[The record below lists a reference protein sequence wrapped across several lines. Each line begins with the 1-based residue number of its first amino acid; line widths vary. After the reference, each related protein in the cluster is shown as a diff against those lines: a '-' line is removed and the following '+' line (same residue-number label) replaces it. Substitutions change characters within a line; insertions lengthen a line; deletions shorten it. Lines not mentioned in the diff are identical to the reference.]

1 MDKKPDWMTEEGPAW
16 TRGEAREVY
25 ANPWLKVTEYDAVAP
40 TGKPALYGVVNFQ
53 SHAIGVLPLHDDG
66 TVTLVGQ
73 YRFLS
78 DDYSWELPEGGSA
91 IGADPL
97 EGARR
102 ELAEEAGLAAREW
115 RRVLSFEL
123 SNSVTDER
131 GFGYLATGLYPAP
144 SEPDDTELIRLA
156 RVPFREALDAA
167 LSGHMSDMIT
177 VALLLRA
184 YHMAREGELPPMLTE
199 AML

>member
-1 MDKKPDWMTEEGPAW
+1 MDIVKLPSGVRASSDTDCISIQQLPGGQYVLNGSVLVSCGDTESEESVALIGGDP
-16 TRGEAREVY
+16 Y
-25 ANPWLKVTEYDAVAP
+25 DSYDA
-40 TGKPALYGVVNFQ
+40 
-53 SHAIGVLPLHDDG
+53 
-66 TVTLVGQ
+66 
-73 YRFLS
+73 
-78 DDYSWELPEGGSA
+78 
-91 IGADPL
+91 
-97 EGARR
+97 
-102 ELAEEAGLAAREW
+102 AEEAGLAAREW
-115 RRVLSFEL
+115 RQVLSFEL

-184 YHMAREGELPPMLTE
+184 YHMAREGELAPALTE